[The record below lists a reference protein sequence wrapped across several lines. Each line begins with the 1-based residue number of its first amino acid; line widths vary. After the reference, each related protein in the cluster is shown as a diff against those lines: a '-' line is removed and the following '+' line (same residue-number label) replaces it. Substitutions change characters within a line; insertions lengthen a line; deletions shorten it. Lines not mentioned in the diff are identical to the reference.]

1 MAAKWDVDQK
11 LMIPCKV
18 VSVTTDGTG
27 TTYQVKLV
35 AQDKNVNLYFEENE
49 LEEVT
54 ETPGP

>member
-18 VSVTTDGTG
+18 VSVTTDGVG

-35 AQDKNVNLYFEENE
+35 AQDKAVELYFEEDE
-49 LEEVT
+49 LQEVSG
-54 ETPGP
+54 TPEP